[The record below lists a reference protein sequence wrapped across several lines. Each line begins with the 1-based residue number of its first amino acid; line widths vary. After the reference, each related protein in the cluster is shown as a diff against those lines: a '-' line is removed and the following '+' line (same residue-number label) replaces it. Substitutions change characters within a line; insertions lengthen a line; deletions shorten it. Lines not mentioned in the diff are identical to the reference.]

1 MASHFLIIS
10 SETGKRYKRK
20 KLKEQYEN
28 IKQAQILQVYTVK
41 RNYGYINNGK
51 TYKTKR
57 K

>member
-10 SETGKRYKRK
+10 SDTGKRYKRK